1 MAATSLCSERLE
13 ERTACNVTW
22 KYLGIT
28 LGLESYLEDFKT
40 HILPVVRPKWNGDQ
54 LKHTVFDVGLT
65 NKLVAIWDTKSL
77 DKGDKV
83 LLRINGEG
91 TDIFIDRTDE
101 IIIMLLLNRNGLY
114 PPVYVQ
120 LENGLCYGFAKGR
133 NVLLE
138 EVRSDPLM
146 AMKIARA
153 VARFHAVE
161 LPELFRDRK
170 PVIWA
175 QIDNLIERVTSDF
188 GSTERNE

>member
-1 MAATSLCSERLE
+1 MAATSGKCERLE

-22 KYLGIT
+22 KYLDIT

-65 NKLVAIWDTKSL
+65 NKLVAIWDTTSL
-77 DKGDKV
+77 DRGDKV

-120 LENGLCYGFAKGR
+120 LANGLCYGFAKGR

-153 VARFHAVE
+153 VARFHAVK

-175 QIDNLIERVTSDF
+175 QIDNLMERVTSDF